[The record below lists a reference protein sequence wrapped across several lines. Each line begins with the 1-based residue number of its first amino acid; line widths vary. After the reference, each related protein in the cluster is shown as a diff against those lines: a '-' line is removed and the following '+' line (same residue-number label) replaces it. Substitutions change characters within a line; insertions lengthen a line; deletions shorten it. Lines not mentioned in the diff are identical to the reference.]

1 MVVLPHEL
9 TENMSLALE
18 LEYQPIMYM
27 KEQSKA
33 MNRAVTS
40 TQ

>member
-9 TENMSLALE
+9 AENMSLVSE
-18 LEYQPIMYM
+18 LEYQPIVYL

-33 MNRAVTS
+33 MNRTVTS